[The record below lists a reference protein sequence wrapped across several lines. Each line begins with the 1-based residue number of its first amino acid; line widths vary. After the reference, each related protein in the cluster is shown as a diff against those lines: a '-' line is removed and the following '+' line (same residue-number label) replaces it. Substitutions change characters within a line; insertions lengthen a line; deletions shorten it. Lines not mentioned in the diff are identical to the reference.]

1 MKYYEPKPISRE
13 EAETKFATGLQTE
26 ICTALVRITYN
37 HPDWRWAQDW
47 CLHFT
52 EHPDSGIRGVAVNC
66 LGDLARIHGCL
77 ELEKVFPVL
86 RKLLADPEVV
96 GRAEDALDDI
106 RVFMG
111 KELEE

>member
-1 MKYYEPKPISRE
+1 MKYCEPDPISRT
-13 EAETKFATGLQTE
+13 EAEMKFATGLQRE

-37 HPDWRWAQDW
+37 ESDWRWAQDW
-47 CLHFT
+47 CLHFA
-52 EHPDSGIRGVAVNC
+52 EHADSGVRGVAANC

-106 RVFMG
+106 RIFMG
-111 KELEE
+111 KTLDK